1 MPARRIVAPDAPPT
15 PTELRARN
23 LGIQFTRGRTWSSNS
38 YLSLQ
43 AAEFAKVHGDM
54 WRFHRRMFKAYFE
67 DLEDIGTIDNVV
79 RIGADAGL
87 DEAELRKALEEGHY
101 RNQVDEGIEWSRGV
115 GGTAIPTLL
124 FH

>member
-1 MPARRIVAPDAPPT
+1 
-15 PTELRARN
+15 
-23 LGIQFTRGRTWSSNS
+23 
-38 YLSLQ
+38 LQ
-43 AAEFAKVHGDM
+43 AAEFAKDHGDM

-101 RNQVDEGIEWSRGV
+101 RKQVDEGIDWSRGV
-115 GGTAIPTLL
+115 GVTAIPTFVFNGRYGMVGAQELPA
-124 FH
+124 FRRMMEHIKNPPPAES